1 LTDASGMIQAMRG
14 KLSYANVMATVAVF
28 LALGGVSYAA
38 TQLPNNSVGTKQL
51 QKNAVTSKKVKDGSL
66 KASDF
71 KAGQLPRGAT
81 GPVGPQGPAGAQGPA
96 GNVGPLPHA
105 RIRLGNHDQTVGN
118 RDAPRVTFDQVV
130 EDTGGMADLVNHPT
144 TLVAPRDGLYEID
157 GQFIWE
163 NLEGKGRVGGS
174 IQVLRADGA
183 STLPDKGVSTY
194 GFTESILQFLIQPLS
209 EVVRLSAGQQVTLI
223 AFQDTG
229 ATNTLSDT
237 DEGTFLEMTWL
248 GT

>member
-1 LTDASGMIQAMRG
+1 MRG

-28 LALGGVSYAA
+28 LALGGVGYAA
-38 TQLPNNSVGTKQL
+38 TQLPKDSVGSKQL

-66 KASDF
+66 QASDF

-81 GPVGPQGPAGAQGPA
+81 GPQGPVGPQGPAGAQGPA

-105 RIRLGNHDQTVGN
+105 RIRLGINHQTVGN
-118 RDAPRVTFDQVV
+118 RNAPRVTFDQVV

-163 NLEGKGRVGGS
+163 NLEGEGRVGGS
-174 IQVLRADGA
+174 IEVLRADGA
-183 STLPDKGVSTY
+183 SILPDKGVTTY
-194 GFTESILQFLIQPLS
+194 GFTNTTLQFLIQPLS
-209 EVVRLSAGQQVTLI
+209 EVVRLSAGQQVTFI